1 MVTLLLLALA
11 ATAPGLQTRAPAP
24 AAPEP
29 FGAGLFTDTY
39 RGTFTPD
46 GNSLYFFRPV
56 GGNENYRIFLA
67 RRSASGWS
75 VPERVDLGGDFSDLY
90 PSISRDGRRMVFS
103 SYRPIPGGSTGKPN
117 AHVWSVE
124 RTDRGWSTPLFVSS
138 VSLPGHYHSWIEIGF
153 DDALYFR
160 RTTPDW
166 KQTESLRAQWTGS
179 GYAPP
184 EANAD
189 VERWKGWRADVTI
202 AGGSPGPNASL
213 VFLDVAAR
221 HPATGKPASDIWVV
235 EKRAGTWLE
244 PRPLGGGVNSDGFD
258 VFPFLSPDGR
268 DLYFVRDF
276 SAFYR
281 IPLAA
286 ALSR

>member
-1 MVTLLLLALA
+1 MVMLLLLTL
-11 ATAPGLQTRAPAP
+11 ATAAPGSQSTSSAP

-56 GGNENYRIFLA
+56 GGNENYRIFSS
-67 RRSASGWS
+67 RRSTSGWS

-124 RTDRGWSTPLFVSS
+124 RTDRGWGTPVFVSS
-138 VSLPGHYHSWIEIGF
+138 VSLPGHYHSWVEIGF

-166 KQTESLRAQWTGS
+166 KKTESLRAPWTGQAMRRRNQTRTS
-179 GYAPP
+179 
-184 EANAD
+184 NA
-189 VERWKGWRADVTI
+189 G
-202 AGGSPGPNASL
+202 
-213 VFLDVAAR
+213 
-221 HPATGKPASDIWVV
+221 
-235 EKRAGTWLE
+235 RAGART
-244 PRPLGGGVNSDGFD
+244 
-258 VFPFLSPDGR
+258 
-268 DLYFVRDF
+268 
-276 SAFYR
+276 
-281 IPLAA
+281 
-286 ALSR
+286 